1 VLRKQKDPE
10 NTLKNTVQTTQKTFF
25 GRRES
30 AHVKGVAIVLLILHH
45 LFFFPSSNP
54 WFTGI
59 FFNRWGG
66 VEFFLSSVSKLC
78 IPLFFFAS
86 GYGLWQVSRHD
97 KHLWKNC
104 FRRLKNIYII
114 YIVTVLVTVL
124 LLFFTKGSLVLL
136 SARHAVE
143 TFLGINVAINGSWWF
158 FIIYVELLLLTPLA
172 VLFVRRFSWPPLLT
186 LSCFVYLL
194 SPESGFP
201 FFADIIRR
209 IGLSSLMYKVFPLN
223 LLWFNQFFFFIG
235 FCFATSGI
243 FETIL
248 RNSIQRLPKSFPRH
262 SIALLLIGLI
272 FSFRYYL
279 IDIGAVF
286 GILSREGIDIYQYT
300 IISTR
305 ADFFLGPFLIIAL
318 VLLFHQHRLSG
329 LTFLGNQ
336 SAPIWLIHGTI
347 IALIMNILKNAHLW
361 SPLIFI
367 LVLFFCVLYALA
379 YSTIS
384 SWWKKAH

>member
-1 VLRKQKDPE
+1 MI
-10 NTLKNTVQTTQKTFF
+10 FF
-25 GRRES
+25 GRQES
-30 AHVKGVAIVLLILHH
+30 AHIKGVAIVMLILHH
-45 LFFFPSSNP
+45 LFLFPSGNP
-54 WFTGI
+54 WFTSI

-78 IPLFFFAS
+78 IPLFFFVS
-86 GYGLWQVSRHD
+86 GYGLCQASCHD
-97 KHLWKNC
+97 EHLWKSC
-104 FRRLKNIYII
+104 YRRLRNIYTI

-124 LLFFTKGSLVLL
+124 LLFLTNGALVLL
-136 SARHAVE
+136 SARHAIE

-172 VLFVRRFSWPPLLT
+172 VLFVRRFSWPPLLA

-194 SPESGFP
+194 SPESGFS
-201 FFADIIRR
+201 FFADIIRQF
-209 IGLSSLMYKVFPLN
+209 GLSSLMYKPFPLN

-248 RNSIQRLPKSFPRH
+248 RQSIQRLPKTFYRH

-272 FSFRYYL
+272 VFLRYYL

-286 GILSREGIDIYQYT
+286 GILSREGLDIYQYT

-305 ADFFLGPFLIIAL
+305 ADFILGPLLIIAL
-318 VLLFHQHRLSG
+318 VLLFYQHRLSG

-336 SAPIWLIHGTI
+336 SAHIWLIHGTI
-347 IALIMNILKNAHLW
+347 ISLIMNSLKNVHLW
-361 SPLIFI
+361 SPLLFF

-384 SWWKKAH
+384 RWCKKAH